1 MTSIDF
7 YQEVI
12 HRHAISYPTFVNLV
26 QEFFYEA
33 PENVG
38 PCIKNPDSLSKIVCS
53 LQDRD
58 RIKIL
63 TTDRDTNTDLQ
74 FDPQLTTTAPF
85 YSATLLRG
93 ICTVFK
99 ESVFQFYKAK
109 KLLHGVRVQITIVFA
124 VYQDGDHVY
133 FGDLTEIQP

>member
-26 QEFFYEA
+26 QAFFNEA
-33 PENVG
+33 PESVG
-38 PCIKNPDSLSKIVCS
+38 PCIKNPDSLSEIVCS
-53 LQDRD
+53 LRDRN

-85 YSATLLRG
+85 YSAALLRG

-109 KLLHGVRVQITIVFA
+109 KHLPGGQIEITIVFA
-124 VYQDGDHVY
+124 VYKDGDQVY
-133 FGDLTEIQP
+133 FGDLTEIQL